1 MAIIIPTNFDV
12 QTQEN
17 LDKRL
22 VQDNIA
28 SRDNIATAV
37 RYFGM
42 IVHVIDSNGF
52 GLPATYVL
60 TKGENSQNLDDN
72 LNWTTLGSGGGGSS
86 PLITKG
92 DLYGYDTDTAR
103 IPVGVDDRVLTA
115 DSTENLGVAWKIPSG
130 GDLYYDHDQ
139 VLSLTSWAIPHNL
152 GKKPSVHVVD
162 SGGNEVEGDV
172 SHTDV
177 NNLTIT
183 FSAAISGH
191 AYLN

>member
-1 MAIIIPTNFDV
+1 MAILLPTNFDV
-12 QTQEN
+12 QLQEN

-28 SRDNIATAV
+28 ARDDIATAV

-42 IVHVIDSNGF
+42 IVHVVDSDGF

-60 TKGENSQNLDDN
+60 TKGENTQNLNDN
-72 LNWTTLGSGGGGSS
+72 LNWKILGSGAGSS
-86 PLITKG
+86 PLTTKG
-92 DLYGYDTDTAR
+92 DVYGYDTADAR
-103 IPVGVDDRVLTA
+103 IPVGTDAQVLTA
-115 DSTENLGVAWKIPSG
+115 DSVQPLGVKWATPTA
-130 GDLYYDHDQ
+130 GDLNYDHNQ
-139 VLSLTSWAIPHNL
+139 VSSTTVWTIGHNL
-152 GKKPSVHVVD
+152 GKIPSVVVID
-162 SGGNEVEGDV
+162 SGSNEVIGDI
-172 SHTDV
+172 SNTDA